1 MRVGGFMRGW
11 AASLLRMP
19 ARAVTVAGVTFT
31 QLVRMRLFLVLAVF
45 ALGFLCLQ
53 FVPYQ
58 DQLGIEFRGVQQLQL
73 IKDVALGC
81 MQLFG
86 LIFCV
91 AATALLLPRDTE
103 DRILYT
109 ILCKP
114 VPRFYYLAGKALG
127 VLALLLTALLFMDGL
142 MSLLLWLREGA
153 LAEELHAALTS
164 QGYSSAEVQ
173 PYLEQVHE
181 AGNTWDTQRG
191 VIAMFLG
198 FAVLTTLTLLFSCFT
213 SGTIVSMIFA
223 LGAYFI
229 GLFQGQFFHALA
241 AGSGHVGT
249 GELMQRVGQACA
261 VLLPD
266 FGLFA
271 LSDAASSGAVL
282 HAGLLGQ
289 LALIALA
296 YMLLHLLIATWIF
309 THKEF

>member
-1 MRVGGFMRGW
+1 MREL
-11 AASLLRMP
+11 AAHFLHLP
-19 ARAVTVAGVTFT
+19 ARVAAVAGVTFT

-45 ALGFLCLQ
+45 TLGFLGLQ

-58 DQLGIEFRGVQQLQL
+58 DHLGIEFRGVQQLQL
-73 IKDVALGC
+73 IKDVAVGC

-91 AATALLLPRDTE
+91 AATALLIPRDSE

-114 VPRFYYLAGKALG
+114 VPRFDYLAGKALG
-127 VLALLLTALLFMDGL
+127 VLALLLGMLLFMDGL
-142 MSLLLWLREGA
+142 MSLLLWLRESS
-153 LAEELHAALTS
+153 LAEELRAALEA
-164 QGYSSAEVQ
+164 QGYSAAECQ
-173 PYLEQVHE
+173 PYLDQVHE
-181 AGNTWDTQRG
+181 AGNTWNTQRG
-191 VIAMFLG
+191 MLAMFLG

-229 GLFQGQFFHALA
+229 GMFQGQFFHALA
-241 AGSGHVGT
+241 AGSGQASIS
-249 GELMQRVGQACA
+249 ELMQKAGQVCS

-271 LSDAASSGAVL
+271 ISDTAGAGAVL
-282 HAGLLGQ
+282 GAGLLGQ
-289 LALIALA
+289 LALIAVA
-296 YMLLHLLIATWIF
+296 YMLLHLLVATWIF
-309 THKEF
+309 AHKEF

>member
-1 MRVGGFMRGW
+1 MREL
-11 AASLLRMP
+11 AAHFLHLP
-19 ARAVTVAGVTFT
+19 ARVAAVAGVTFT

-45 ALGFLCLQ
+45 TLGFLGLQ

-58 DQLGIEFRGVQQLQL
+58 DHLGIEFRGVQQLQL
-73 IKDVALGC
+73 IKDVAVGC

-91 AATALLLPRDTE
+91 AATALLIPRDSE

-114 VPRFYYLAGKALG
+114 VPRFDYLAGKALG
-127 VLALLLTALLFMDGL
+127 VLALLLGMLLFMDGL
-142 MSLLLWLREGA
+142 MSLLLWLRESS
-153 LAEELHAALTS
+153 LAEELRAALEA
-164 QGYSSAEVQ
+164 QGYSAAECQ
-173 PYLEQVHE
+173 PYLDQVHE
-181 AGNTWDTQRG
+181 AGNTWNTQRG
-191 VIAMFLG
+191 VLAMFLG

-229 GLFQGQFFHALA
+229 GMFQGQFFHALA
-241 AGSGHVGT
+241 AGSGQASIS
-249 GELMQRVGQACA
+249 ELMQKAGQVCS

-271 LSDAASSGAVL
+271 ISDTAGAGAVL
-282 HAGLLGQ
+282 GAGLLGQ
-289 LALIALA
+289 LALIAVA
-296 YMLLHLLIATWIF
+296 YMLLHLLVATWIF
-309 THKEF
+309 AHKEF